1 MESER
6 ADVSDETMF
15 GLCRSMPARF
25 AAHGMDLFEKVS
37 YDDLSAAIALST
49 DDCCF
54 LIDRVRRSMLR
65 DSHVLIQMVRKLA
78 AQEPD
83 ARIFGVLLV
92 GTTQGISSEFLR
104 FGEKHHIA
112 LLKPDNMAGFIK
124 EKLEIKT

>member
-78 AQEPD
+78 EQEPD